1 MTSLLAELSAIAGAA
16 FAAEG
21 ISPEF
26 GQVQISDRP
35 DLAEFQCNGALAAA
49 KQERGSNQPSPL
61 EGEGGP
67 KGRKGGTASTGS
79 ERAAKTNPRAIAERV
94 AARLRE
100 SPLVGEAVVA
110 GPGFINIK
118 LAPAVLEQRLQ
129 ALYAEP
135 ERALPE
141 SGKGK
146 RVIVD
151 FGGPNI
157 AKPMHVGHLRSS
169 IIGDSLQR
177 LFRLNGWLVTSD
189 VHLGD
194 WGLPMG
200 QLIAELAVRRPD
212 LPYFDPADRSPYPKD
227 SPVSMDDLEEI
238 YPAAAAACK
247 ADPKRLEAARL
258 ATAELQAGR
267 PGYRA
272 LWRHFHD
279 VSATGLRREFESLG
293 AVFDEW
299 KGESDA
305 DPLIAPMIEKLKA
318 EGYAVMDEG
327 ALIVPVAENADTKE
341 VPPLILLKSDGAV
354 LYGTTDLATIVERV
368 REHDPDLILYV
379 VDQRQHGHFE
389 QVFRAAKKTRLAG
402 RAELEHIGHG
412 TVNGPDG
419 KPFKTRAGG
428 VMKLHDLIAMATDE
442 ATKRLNEQG
451 LALDYP
457 EEERA
462 AVAKMVGVAAIK
474 FADLMN
480 NRVSNYIFDLER
492 FTRFEGKTGPYL
504 QYAAVR
510 IQSILRKAED
520 EGYASASPVI
530 RSDEERQLA
539 LQLLLM
545 PEALLNA
552 EVKRAPHFVCDY
564 VFTLAQHFSR
574 FYTEHHIM
582 RETDESLRAA
592 RLGLCTLTL
601 ASLKRML
608 NVLGIDVPERM

>member
-1 MTSLLAELSAIAGAA
+1 MTSLLSELSAIAGAA

-21 ISPEF
+21 LPWEL
-26 GQVQISDRP
+26 GHVQVSDRP
-35 DLAEFQCNGALAAA
+35 DLAQFQCNGALAAA
-49 KQERGSNQPSPL
+49 KL
-61 EGEGGP
+61 
-67 KGRKGGTASTGS
+67 A
-79 ERAAKTNPRAIAERV
+79 RANPRAIAEKIS
-94 AARLRE
+94 ARLKE
-100 SPLVGEAVVA
+100 SALFQDVTIA
-110 GPGFINIK
+110 GAGFINLK
-118 LAPAVLEQRLQ
+118 LADEAIEARLQ
-129 ALYAEP
+129 ALATAP
-135 ERALPE
+135 DSAIPE

-177 LFRLNGWLVTSD
+177 LYRALKWKVTSD

-200 QLIAELAVRRPD
+200 QLISHLATARPE
-212 LPYFDPADRSPYPKD
+212 LPYFDPSDKSPYPEL
-227 SPVSMDDLEEI
+227 SPVSMDDLERI
-238 YPAAAAACK
+238 YPEAAAACK
-247 ADPKRLEAARL
+247 ADPARLEAARL

-279 VSATGLRREFESLG
+279 VSAVGLKREFASLG
-293 AVFDEW
+293 VVFDEW

-305 DPLIAPMIEKLKA
+305 DPFIPDMIERLKA
-318 EGYAVMDEG
+318 DRFAVMDAG
-327 ALIVPVAENADTKE
+327 ALIIPVARDDDTKE

-368 REHDPDLILYV
+368 REHDPELILYV

-389 QVFRAAKKTRLAG
+389 QLFRAAKKTGLAG
-402 RAELEHIGHG
+402 RAELEHIGFG

-428 VMKLHDLIAMATDE
+428 VMKLYDLIAMATAE
-442 ATKRLNEQG
+442 ANKRLAEQG
-451 LALDYP
+451 LAENYP

-462 AVAKMVGVAAIK
+462 AIANAVGIAAIK
-474 FADLMN
+474 FADLSN
-480 NRVSNYIFDLER
+480 PRLSNYVFDLER

-510 IQSILRKAED
+510 ILSILKKAEA
-520 EGYASASPVI
+520 EGFVPAAPIIV
-530 RSDEERQLA
+530 SDEERRLA
-539 LQLLLM
+539 LDLLGM
-545 PEALLNA
+545 PEALLGA
-552 EVKRAPHFVCDY
+552 EAKRAPHIVCDY
-564 VFTLAQHFSR
+564 LFGLAQSFSR
-574 FYTEHHIM
+574 FYTEHHILS
-582 RETDESLRAA
+582 EQNGSLRDA
-592 RLGLCTLTL
+592 RLGLAQLVRTQILRVL
-601 ASLKRML
+601 EL
-608 NVLGIDVPERM
+608 LGITVPERM